1 MRIGDKVIIDKILPL
16 TATGRIKPIKMVKIT
31 KTRQEIED
39 ERTAFVDLD
48 GQRFIDAT
56 MPVAKTRTIFHPVSE
71 KIIKTNGNVIY
82 RLNKVDIG
90 QKEGVLVGFLKK
102 KLSREYTSNV
112 GKVPDALE
120 FLSRVRRRDRNRRS
134 PNRIDNFHKL
144 DTAAI
149 IALSNYKM
157 VVVDVKDLIF
167 NNIKTI

>member
-1 MRIGDKVIIDKILPL
+1 MKIGDKVIINKILPL
-16 TATGRIKPIKMVKIT
+16 TATGRIKPIKIGT
-31 KTRQEIED
+31 INKTRQEIED
-39 ERTAFVDLD
+39 ERTGFVDLD

-56 MPVAKTRTIFHPVSE
+56 MPVTNTRTIFHPVSE
-71 KIIKTNGNVIY
+71 KITKVNGNVIY
-82 RLNKVDIG
+82 RFNKVNIG

-102 KLSREYTSNV
+102 KLSREYTANV
-112 GKVPDALE
+112 GKIPDRGEVLI
-120 FLSRVRRRDRNRRS
+120 RTRRLDRNRRS

>member
-1 MRIGDKVIIDKILPL
+1 MKIGDKVIINRILPL
-16 TATGRIKPIKMVKIT
+16 TSTGRIKPIKTETIN

-39 ERTAFVDLD
+39 ERTVFIDLD
-48 GQRFIDAT
+48 GQRLVDPTI
-56 MPVAKTRTIFHPVSE
+56 PVTKRKTIFHPISE
-71 KIIKTNGNVIY
+71 KITKSNGNIIY
-82 RLNKVDIG
+82 RFNKVDIG

-102 KLSREYTSNV
+102 KLSREYTANV
-112 GKVPDALE
+112 GKIPDRGEVLIRA
-120 FLSRVRRRDRNRRS
+120 RRRDRNRRS
-134 PNRIDNFHKL
+134 PNRLDNFHKL

>member
-1 MRIGDKVIIDKILPL
+1 MKIGDKVIINKILPL
-16 TATGRIKPIKMVKIT
+16 TASGDIKPIKLCRMS

-39 ERTAFVDLD
+39 ERTTFIDLD

-56 MPVAKTRTIFHPVSE
+56 IPVAKTRTIFHPVSE
-71 KIIKTNGNVIY
+71 KITKSNGNVIY

-102 KLSREYTSNV
+102 KLSREYTANV
-112 GKVPDALE
+112 GKIPDRGEVLI
-120 FLSRVRRRDRNRRS
+120 RGRRRDRNRRS
-134 PNRIDNFHKL
+134 PNRVDNFHKL